1 MVPDSVS
8 FLSWNL
14 AMLARSAQA
23 PPSWGSEHTEL
34 AVRELVLEV
43 EPELVLLQELP
54 RQVPFVET
62 HDMIRANPETHQ
74 GNLAI
79 LISHDLLA
87 RCGRPEHRVVPGC
100 AVLVTFGPEGSEP
113 DDRNDGGRHG
123 GSRGLGAQSGFT
135 VANVHLA
142 AGPGAAGER
151 LEQLA
156 RIVEASPRPELAI
169 IGDTNTRAAELD
181 ALADAGLAAP
191 QPPMATWNSRRNRFN
206 PSGPEF
212 TAFFTR
218 ALVTAGLGVVAQRV
232 LDEGVEAEGHRFH
245 LSDHYPLA
253 GTIVVAPPSAHG

>member
-1 MVPDSVS
+1 MVPESVS

-23 PPSWGSEHTEL
+23 PPSWGQEHTEL
-34 AVRELVLEV
+34 AVRDVVLEGEPDLVLF
-43 EPELVLLQELP
+43 QELP

-79 LISHDLLA
+79 LVSHDLLA
-87 RCGRPEHRVVPGC
+87 RSDRPEHRVVAGC
-100 AVLVTFGPEGSEP
+100 AVMITFGN
-113 DDRNDGGRHG
+113 R
-123 GSRGLGAQSGFT
+123 LT

-142 AGPGAAGER
+142 PGTAAGPQR

-156 RIVEASPRPELAI
+156 RIVEASPTPELAI
-169 IGDTNTRAAELD
+169 VGDTNTRAAELE

-191 QPPMATWNSRRNRFN
+191 KPPTATWDSRRNRFN
-206 PSGPEF
+206 PSGPQF
-212 TAFFTR
+212 TANFTR
-218 ALVTAGLGVVAQRV
+218 AFATAGLTVADQRV
-232 LDEGVEAEGHRFH
+232 LDDGIEADSRRFH

-253 GTIVVAPPSAHG
+253 GRIVPAP